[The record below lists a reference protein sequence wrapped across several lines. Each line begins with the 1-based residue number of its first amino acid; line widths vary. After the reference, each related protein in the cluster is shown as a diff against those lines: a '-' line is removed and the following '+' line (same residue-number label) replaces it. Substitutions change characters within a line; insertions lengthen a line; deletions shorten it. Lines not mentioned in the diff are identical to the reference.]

1 MMQKHFQT
9 LETQLRQNEFLY
21 HQAHDVFGGSARVF
35 RHYDPSNEMS
45 IDILTEQDTPQTGTL
60 SCATLGMMHYPVG
73 LREGGKPLR
82 FELAGACKGPNENFP
97 DLLSRCAI
105 AVMGTKIRCFDG
117 AVLPDIVRTYIP
129 ESRLPHLLFT
139 EFSFWS
145 ERLEAVAFEPFNV
158 RWLTAIFLSDKE
170 SDYCAQHGVISLLSL
185 FKEQQADLSDPLR
198 SSVL

>member
-9 LETQLRQNEFLY
+9 LEAQLRQNEFLY

-35 RHYDPSNEMS
+35 RHYDSWNAMRRDVYRKQAKGQEGPVH
-45 IDILTEQDTPQTGTL
+45 
-60 SCATLGMMHYPVG
+60 CATLGMMHYPVG

-117 AVLPDIVRTYIP
+117 AVFPDIVRTYIP

-139 EFSFWS
+139 EFSFWN

-170 SDYCAQHGVISLLSL
+170 SDYCAQHGVVSLLSL
-185 FKEQQADLSDPLR
+185 FEEQKADLSDPLR
-198 SSVL
+198 DSVL

>member
-21 HQAHDVFGGSARVF
+21 RQACEVFGGTPRVF

-45 IDILTEQDTPQTGTL
+45 IDILTEQDVPQEQTV

-105 AVMGTKIRCFDG
+105 AVMGTKFRCFDG
-117 AVLPDIVRTYIP
+117 AVFPDLVRTYIP
-129 ESRLPHLLFT
+129 ESRLPHILLT
-139 EFSFWS
+139 EYSFWS
-145 ERLEAVAFEPFNV
+145 APLEAVAFEPFNV
-158 RWLTAIFLSDKE
+158 RWLTAIFLSDSE
-170 SDYCAQHGVISLLSL
+170 SDFCAQHGVTHLLARL
-185 FKEQQADLSDPLR
+185 NEANADLCDPLR

>member
-21 HQAHDVFGGSARVF
+21 HQAHEVFSGTPRVF
-35 RHYDPSNEMS
+35 RHYDPSSEMS
-45 IDILTEQDTPQTGTL
+45 IDILTEQDTPKTGTL

-73 LREGGKPLR
+73 LRESEKPLR

-117 AVLPDIVRTYIP
+117 AVFPDIVRTYIP

-139 EFSFWS
+139 EFSFWDKQ
-145 ERLEAVAFEPFNV
+145 LEAVAFEPFNV
-158 RWLTAIFLSDKE
+158 RWLTAIFLSDEE

-185 FKEQQADLSDPLR
+185 FEEQKADLSDPLR
-198 SSVL
+198 SSIV